1 MNLQKQYL
9 EMLEDWL
16 SEKLEDRRQKGLLR
30 ILPGE
35 RHLVDFASNDYM
47 GLSRHEG
54 LYHRIKES
62 LALLPKRN
70 GSTGSRLLSGDS
82 ALAAEVENKLARI
95 FKSKAS
101 LLFNS
106 GYSANLAV
114 LSSLPQ
120 KDDTVF
126 YDELSHASIKDGIRL
141 SLAKKYS
148 FRHNDLADL
157 EKKIA
162 KSTGRIFVVVES
174 IYSMD
179 GDECPLADLIKL
191 SEKHNFSVILDEA
204 HSTGVTGPG
213 GAGLCVAK
221 ALQEKVDVRIYTFGK
236 GMGVCGA
243 CVAGSENLIRYLV
256 NYARPFIYTTAPSPH
271 TIASINCA
279 FDFLSENLQLQET
292 LQGKI
297 ERFVE
302 TAGVLANRTKSVS
315 AIQTLIV
322 PGSDPVRKAAKSLQH
337 DGFDVRPIVSPTVP
351 RGTERLRICLHV
363 YNGDHQIESL
373 AKALIAISGA

>member
-1 MNLQKQYL
+1 
-9 EMLEDWL
+9 MLEDWF
-16 SEKLEDRRQKGLLR
+16 SEKLEDRRQKGLFR

-35 RHLVDFASNDYM
+35 RHLVDFASNDYL

-54 LYHRIKES
+54 LYDRIKAS

-101 LLFNS
+101 LLFSS

-157 EKKIA
+157 EKKIS
-162 KSTGRIFVVVES
+162 KSTGNIFVVDES
-174 IYSMD
+174 IYSKD
-179 GDECPLADLIKL
+179 GDECPLAELIRL
-191 SEKHNFSVILDEA
+191 SEKDGFSIILDEA
-204 HSTGVTGPG
+204 HSTSVTGPG

-221 ALQEKVDVRIYTFGK
+221 ALHERVDIRIYTFGK

-243 CVAGSENLIRYLV
+243 CVAGSENLISYLI
-256 NYARPFIYTTAPSPH
+256 NYARPFMYTTAPSQH
-271 TIASINCA
+271 TIASIDCT
-279 FDFLSENLQLQET
+279 FDFLSENLHLQET
-292 LQGKI
+292 LRKKI

-302 TAGVLANRTKSVS
+302 AAGAFANRTQSVS
-315 AIQTLIV
+315 AIQTFII
-322 PGSDPVRKAAKSLQH
+322 PGNHPVRQAAKSLQE

-351 RGTERLRICLHV
+351 AGTERLRICRHV
-363 YNGDHQIESL
+363 YNSDDEIKSL
-373 AKALIAISGA
+373 AKALIAIRGA